1 MIKIFARAG
10 GKDTCWN
17 MKCIKKWNL
26 ITAKTKTKTKINFVF
41 HFHSTTVG
49 RFVSHRL
56 GLYRRISFSPFLEYF
71 TFHFL
76 FWLLLSLLH
85 TFFIIILTNI
95 MSFAQITF
103 LSAQVRYL
111 NWVSEQFSLRWW
123 RYIWIPEMLSK
134 LLTN

>member
-56 GLYRRISFSPFLEYF
+56 GLYRKISFSPFLEYF

-85 TFFIIILTNI
+85 TFFYYHSNKYNVICTNYFLKCTGKIFELSFRTVFTTI
-95 MSFAQITF
+95 MA
-103 LSAQVRYL
+103 LSLDSR
-111 NWVSEQFSLRWW
+111 NTIET
-123 RYIWIPEMLSK
+123 ID
-134 LLTN
+134 